1 MSKALR
7 EGKKDYSL
15 LAYWYCRPLFRIG
28 TNVFYKRF
36 QMDKPEVFEKGVAT
50 VVVLNHANA
59 FIDPVAC
66 AINFN
71 FRGFY
76 MARGDAFKN
85 KLVGSILYGIGILP
99 IFRMSDG
106 GRAGVL
112 KNDVSYKAFSNHL
125 NRNRLIQIFPEA
137 ICVWEKKMRS
147 IKKGTA
153 RMVLSYLKDNNK
165 TTLKIQ
171 AVGLNY
177 SCASKYGS
185 DLFIKAG
192 ESIDAGDFLDAY
204 LQDENKGMMALTKA
218 IEQKLSPL
226 MIQVDNEGETV
237 FNILE
242 VILKNELASDD
253 LALHFQRS
261 KQLGVWVNQL
271 LTNDIFWHPMEEKV
285 LGYNKML
292 KAAYYRD
299 HLFTDE
305 TQKKLTLLNITMK
318 SFLLVLGLPL
328 FLIGIVLNGWLY
340 VGIAQFVKHKVKER
354 IFEASAKI
362 LLGTILFQLNW
373 LLLLILVKLISGSW
387 LYALYAV
394 LIGVFSAWFSW
405 HFQLYL
411 KKSLGFIKL
420 YFNKNGTN
428 EKMLLETRQFI
439 LKLVNK
445 AFS

>member
-15 LAYWYCRPLFRIG
+15 LAYWYCKPLFRIG
-28 TNVFYKRF
+28 TNVFYRRF
-36 QMDKPEVFEKGVAT
+36 QMDKPEVLEKGVAT

-59 FIDPVAC
+59 FMDPVAC
-66 AINFN
+66 AINFD

-85 KLVGSILYGIGILP
+85 KFVGSILYGIGILP

-137 ICVWEKKMRS
+137 ICVWEKKMRP

-153 RMVLSYLKDNNK
+153 RMVLSYLKDNSK

-171 AVGLNY
+171 PVGLNY

-192 ESIDAGDFLDAY
+192 KPIDAGDFLDTY

-218 IEQKLSPL
+218 IEQELAPL
-226 MIQVDNEGETV
+226 MIQVNNEGETV

-242 VILKNELASDD
+242 VMLKNELASED

-261 KQLGVWVNQL
+261 QQLGLWVNEL
-271 LTNDIFWHPMEEKV
+271 LTNTTFWHPMEEKV
-285 LGYNKML
+285 LTYNKML

-299 HLFTDE
+299 HLFTAA
-305 TQKKLTLLNITMK
+305 TQKKLTPLNVIFK
-318 SFLLVLGLPL
+318 SFLLILGLPL
-328 FLIGIVLNGWLY
+328 FLLGLVLNGGPY
-340 VGIAQFVKHKVKER
+340 FVIEQFAKHKVKER

-373 LLLLILVKLISGSW
+373 LLFFIIVKLLSGSW
-387 LYALYAV
+387 LYAGYV
-394 LIGVFSAWFSW
+394 LLAGIFTAWFSW

-420 YFNKNGTN
+420 YFNRNGAN
-428 EKMLLETRQFI
+428 EKSLFATRQVI
-439 LKLVNK
+439 LKLTDK